1 MAAAWFVVMLVAG
14 GVSLAAAA
22 ARLEISLPDY
32 DAAAI
37 GAGQS
42 VEAAS
47 SYRNI
52 REGGIP
58 VQMAERVDTTALGE
72 YLAKLGERFPD
83 IRSVFNVYLI
93 ENHLIYVKKQCTRD
107 DVAARFFLNVDPM
120 SPDDLPDH
128 RRPYGFDYLGFQF
141 GRYGARF
148 GRTCVTGVS
157 LPDYDIAAIRTG
169 QYVEAAGGYQNIW
182 EEGIPVQLAERVDTT
197 ALREYLAKLGERF
210 PDIRSVF
217 NVYLIEN
224 HLIYVK
230 KQCTRDDVAARFF
243 LNVDPMSPDD
253 LPDHRRPYGFD
264 YLGFQFGRYGARFG
278 RTCVTGVSLPD
289 YDIAAI
295 RTGQYV
301 EAAGGYQNIW
311 EGGIPVQ
318 LAERVD
324 TTALGEYL
332 AKLGERRL
340 VTHSGIDVHLIENRL
355 IYVKEQCTRDD
366 VAARL
371 FLHVYPVSPDDLP
384 AHREPPGF
392 DNLSFRFDQYGPGL
406 GGTCVTE
413 VSLPDYDIA
422 AIRTG
427 QYVKAARGYRN
438 IWEGEIRLE

>member
-93 ENHLIYVKKQCTRD
+93 ENRLIYVKEQCTRD
-107 DVAARFFLNVDPM
+107 DVATRFFLHVDPM

-128 RRPYGFDYLGFQF
+128 RKPYGFENFDFQVDQ
-141 GRYGARF
+141 YGARF
-148 GRTCVTGVS
+148 GGTCVMGVP

-169 QYVEAAGGYQNIW
+169 QYVEAAGGY
-182 EEGIPVQLAERVDTT
+182 R
-197 ALREYLAKLGERF
+197 
-210 PDIRSVF
+210 
-217 NVYLIEN
+217 
-224 HLIYVK
+224 
-230 KQCTRDDVAARFF
+230 
-243 LNVDPMSPDD
+243 
-253 LPDHRRPYGFD
+253 
-264 YLGFQFGRYGARFG
+264 
-278 RTCVTGVSLPD
+278 
-289 YDIAAI
+289 
-295 RTGQYV
+295 
-301 EAAGGYQNIW
+301 NIW

-366 VAARL
+366 VAAPF